1 MNKQTESV
9 TQHAIDYI
17 DELLKHSPYE
27 DIDVEASEL
36 HKLLIVGLASELH
49 HLIFNQD
56 YFIIG
61 TWQAKQWLGNEAF
74 EAIEKIK
81 EYEQD
86 NFGQVSTD
94 FSDAEKVANM
104 LAYIL
109 GEELLSESKVL
120 RDNWDNTLDRSL
132 LDAIRCELA
141 ESVDTTPNALTL

>member
-1 MNKQTESV
+1 MEKQTESV
-9 TQHAIDYI
+9 ARHAIDYI
-17 DELLKHSPYE
+17 DDLLKRSPYE
-27 DIDVEASEL
+27 DIDVE
-36 HKLLIVGLASELH
+36 ASELH

-86 NFGQVSTD
+86 NFGQVGTD

-120 RDNWDNTLDRSL
+120 RDNWDNSLDRSL
-132 LDAIRCELA
+132 LDAIRSELA
-141 ESVDTTPNALTL
+141 ESVDTTSNA

>member
-17 DELLKHSPYE
+17 DDLLKRSPYE
-27 DIDVEASEL
+27 DIDIEACEL
-36 HKLLIVGLASELH
+36 HQ
-49 HLIFNQD
+49 LIFNED

-86 NFGQVSTD
+86 NFGQVGTD

-120 RDNWDNTLDRSL
+120 QDNWGNSLDRSL
-132 LDAIRCELA
+132 LDAIRSELA
-141 ESVDTTPNALTL
+141 ESVNTTSNV

>member
-1 MNKQTESV
+1 MEKQTESV

-17 DELLKHSPYE
+17 DDLLKPSPYE
-27 DIDVEASEL
+27 DIDVEAC
-36 HKLLIVGLASELH
+36 ELH
-49 HLIFNQD
+49 HLIFNED
-56 YFIIG
+56 YFIVG

-81 EYEQD
+81 GYEQD

-104 LAYIL
+104 LAYLL

-120 RDNWDNTLDRSL
+120 QDNWDNTLDRSL
-132 LDAIRCELA
+132 LDAIRSELA
-141 ESVDTTPNALTL
+141 ESVNTTSNV

>member
-17 DELLKHSPYE
+17 DELLKPSPYE
-27 DIDVEASEL
+27 DIDVEAC
-36 HKLLIVGLASELH
+36 ELH

-61 TWQAKQWLGNEAF
+61 TWQAKQWLGSEVF

-86 NFGQVSTD
+86 NFGQVTTD
-94 FSDAEKVANM
+94 FSCAEKVANM

-109 GEELLSESKVL
+109 GEEVLGESKVL
-120 RDNWDNTLDRSL
+120 RDNWGNSLDRSL
-132 LDAIRCELA
+132 LDAIYVELA
-141 ESVDTTPNALTL
+141 GSSETTDDVISI

>member
-17 DELLKHSPYE
+17 DELLTSSPYE
-27 DIDVEASEL
+27 DVDVEAC
-36 HKLLIVGLASELH
+36 ELH

-61 TWQAKQWLGNEAF
+61 TWRAKQWLGDEAF

-81 EYEQD
+81 NYEQD
-86 NFGQVSTD
+86 NFGQVTTD

-120 RDNWDNTLDRSL
+120 RDNWGNSLDRSL
-132 LDAIRCELA
+132 LDAIYVELA
-141 ESVDTTPNALTL
+141 GSSETTDDVISI

>member
-9 TQHAIDYI
+9 TQHAVDYI
-17 DELLKHSPYE
+17 DDLLKHSPYE
-27 DIDVEASEL
+27 DIDIEACEL
-36 HKLLIVGLASELH
+36 HQ
-49 HLIFNQD
+49 LIFNED

-61 TWQAKQWLGNEAF
+61 TWQAKQWLGNEVF

-86 NFGQVSTD
+86 NFGQVSSD

-120 RDNWDNTLDRSL
+120 QDNWDNTLDRSL
-132 LDAIRCELA
+132 LDAIRCELSGNS
-141 ESVDTTPNALTL
+141 ETTPNALTL